1 VFLDRKTTELIHLQ
15 RITMEKVESSP
26 QLTEALGFQTSVDE
40 DEVRRLREELADL
53 KSQNRE
59 GAAQVGLESRVRALT
74 SQYQTFR
81 DEMTDRVAKKD
92 LDIRTLREEN
102 VRLKTMLQKRSNSPM
117 DGDDSDENSSE
128 DEHDLLAEMGR
139 LRLRSLNHAKEQVAM
154 RTIMEKINVLVLNI
168 QSVAESESDPALPHV
183 RALSN
188 LVSAS
193 VNALTPSN

>member
-1 VFLDRKTTELIHLQ
+1 
-15 RITMEKVESSP
+15 MEKVESSP